1 MIRQI
6 AAAVLIALTVWAG
19 GCALR
24 PKPKPQPDLAHIFR
38 PARELT
44 GKAPIIVIPG
54 MLGSR
59 LVNKRTGEK
68 VWPRAHP
75 DEEDLKLPTSPDLLK
90 NRDDVVATG
99 VVETADLGFP
109 IPEIKVYEDFLNTL
123 ADHAGYKRGDID
135 DPPPGGDRD
144 TFYLFPYDWRRDN
157 VETAQLL
164 SEKVARLKQKLRRP
178 DLRFNLIAH
187 SMGGLV
193 ARYYLMYGGADVL
206 GQAGAKLTWAGAA
219 DIDKLILVGAPNEG
233 TMEAVRALVEGFP
246 VAESGLLPLF
256 GKVEPDTAFTM
267 PAAFQLLPHRGSQE
281 FYDGRLQPVPAN
293 LYEVETW
300 RRYRWSIFDPSYRRA
315 VTKKMQKEFG
325 PDWQRRF
332 DDFLAEREAYLK
344 VVLARARLFA
354 EALDKKADL
363 ANPLKVFIFAGD
375 CEPTLRAALIAEEG
389 GQTRT
394 IFRPGKVKLKGAGL
408 TRAQVE
414 AKMFEPG
421 DGRIT
426 RRSALAIS
434 HGESVNA
441 RFDTSDLLFSIF
453 GCEIHG
459 DLPNNLTFQDN
470 LLSIF
475 LK

>member
-1 MIRQI
+1 MFRRIT
-6 AAAVLIALTVWAG
+6 AAVVIALAVWAS

-24 PKPKPQPDLAHIFR
+24 SKPKAQPDLAHIFR
-38 PARELT
+38 PAMELT
-44 GKAPIIVIPG
+44 GKTPIIVIPG

-59 LVNKRTGEK
+59 LENQRTGEK

-75 DEEDLKLPTSPDLLK
+75 EEAELSLPTSPDLKK
-90 NRDDVVATG
+90 NRDDVVATE
-99 VVETADLGFP
+99 VVETAKLGFP
-109 IPEIKVYEDFLNTL
+109 IPEIKVYEDLTATL
-123 ADHAGYKRGDID
+123 ADHAGYKRGSID

-144 TFYLFPYDWRRDN
+144 TFYLFSYDWRRDN
-157 VETAQLL
+157 AETARLL
-164 SEKVARLKQKLRRP
+164 SKKIARLKQKLRRP

-193 ARYYLMYGGADVL
+193 ARYYLMYGGEDVL
-206 GQAGAKLTWAGAA
+206 EQANARVTWEGAA

-233 TMEAVRALVEGFP
+233 TMEAVRALVAGFP

-256 GKVEPDTAFTM
+256 GKVESETAFTM

-281 FYDGRLQPVPAN
+281 FYDGRLQPLLTN

-300 RRYRWSIFDPSYRRA
+300 RRYRWAIFDPSYREA
-315 VTKKMQKEFG
+315 LTKKMRKAHG
-325 PDWQRRF
+325 PGWQARF
-332 DDFLAEREAYLK
+332 DNFLAEREAYLR

-363 ANPLKVFIFAGD
+363 AMPRRVFLFAGD
-375 CEPTLRAALIAEEG
+375 CEPTPRAALIVEEN
-389 GQTRT
+389 GQVRT
-394 IFRPGKVKLKGAGL
+394 IFRPGKVKIKGTGL
-408 TRAQVE
+408 TRAEVE
-414 AKMFEPG
+414 AKMLEPG

-426 RRSALAIS
+426 RRSALAVGR
-434 HGESVNA
+434 GESVNN
-441 RFDTSDLLFSIF
+441 RFDRSDLLFTIF
-453 GCEIHG
+453 GCQIHS
-459 DLPNNLTFQDN
+459 DLPNDATFQDN